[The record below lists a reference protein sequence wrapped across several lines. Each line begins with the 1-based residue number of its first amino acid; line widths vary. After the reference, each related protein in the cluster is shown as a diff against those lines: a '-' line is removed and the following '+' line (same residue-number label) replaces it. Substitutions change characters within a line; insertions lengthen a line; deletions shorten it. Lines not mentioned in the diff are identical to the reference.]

1 MAHDC
6 PKCKSKSAWFKVTEY
21 DVVLRCLCGLYRIV
35 ATSLNTA
42 SEEDDE
48 TEHEYEELK
57 LPKRDTNLWVT
68 LLVLASLEVA
78 TSAEIKDRL
87 IQFGKESFTTS
98 DVSSYLTILRSKG
111 LVRTIEIRRGTLG
124 GSTWM
129 LTDRAI
135 FLLGV

>member
-1 MAHDC
+1 MAYEC
-6 PKCKSKSAWFKVTEY
+6 PKCKSKSAWATTTEY
-21 DVVLRCLCGLYRIV
+21 DVVLRCLCGLYKIL
-35 ATSLNTA
+35 ATSLNEA
-42 SEEDDE
+42 SEVDDE
-48 TEHEYEELK
+48 TETEYEELK

-87 IQFGKESFTTS
+87 VLFGKEAFNTS

-111 LVRTIEIRRGTLG
+111 LVRTTEIRRGTLG

-129 LTDRAI
+129 LTDRCV